1 MQLNGNVQ
9 GLISLL
15 GGGSEVTVTP
25 LLMQGVQI
33 MKITVDQTEYLIYA
47 PEGGDNVTIPYRETT
62 GTKIATF
69 NISGT
74 TYDIY
79 APGGGSSV
87 SVTPVIS
94 TGTKIATI
102 TVDSVPYDIYTP
114 TPESVSV
121 TQILDQ
127 GTKIATITVGNTST
141 DIFAPA
147 GGGGGGSFS
156 ITPLSAVGAQ
166 DIGTLTLNDSI
177 LNYDIIVVE
186 CCRDTQ
192 AAQRG
197 NIWIPTAII
206 DQASSYRRYRAICP
220 AGSQNVDGCLD
231 FYFQNN
237 NQIVKSYVNAAFFYA
252 CYGIK
257 F

>member
-1 MQLNGNVQ
+1 MELQGNVQ
-9 GLISLL
+9 GLIKLL

-25 LLMQGVQI
+25 VLLEGVEI
-33 MKITVDQTEYLIYA
+33 MRITVDQTEYLIYA
-47 PEGGDNVTIPYRETT
+47 PEGGGSEVSVSPILAS

-69 NISGT
+69 IVDDTS
-74 TYDIY
+74 YDIY
-79 APGGGSSV
+79 APSPTEV
-87 SVTPVIS
+87 SVNPIVS
-94 TGTKIATI
+94 AGTKIATI
-102 TVDSVPYDIYTP
+102 QVNSQSFDIYAP

-127 GTKIATITVGNTST
+127 GTKIATITVGDTST
-141 DIFAPA
+141 DLFAPA
-147 GGGGGGSFS
+147 GGGGGSFS

-166 DIGTLTLNDSI
+166 DITTLTLNDSI

-197 NIWIPTAII
+197 NTWIPTAII

-220 AGSQNVDGCLD
+220 AGSQGLDGCLD

-237 NQIVKSYVNAAFFYA
+237 NQIVKSYANAAFFYA

>member
-1 MQLNGNVQ
+1 MELQGNVQ
-9 GLISLL
+9 GLIKLL

-25 LLMQGVQI
+25 VLLEGVEI
-33 MKITVDQTEYLIYA
+33 MRITVDQTEYLIYA
-47 PEGGDNVTIPYRETT
+47 PEGGGSEVSVSPILAS

-69 NISGT
+69 IVDDTS
-74 TYDIY
+74 YDIY
-79 APGGGSSV
+79 APSPTEVSV
-87 SVTPVIS
+87 SPIIS
-94 TGTKIATI
+94 AGTKIATI
-102 TVDSVPYDIYTP
+102 QVNSQTFDIYAP

-127 GTKIATITVGNTST
+127 GTKIATITVGATST
-141 DIFAPA
+141 DLFAPA
-147 GGGGGGSFS
+147 GGGGSFS
-156 ITPLSAVGAQ
+156 VTPLSAVGAQ
-166 DIGTLTLNDSI
+166 DISTLTLNDSI

-197 NIWIPTAII
+197 NTWIPTAII

-237 NQIVKSYVNAAFFYA
+237 NQIVKSYANAAFFYA

>member
-1 MQLNGNVQ
+1 MELQGNVQ
-9 GLISLL
+9 GLIKLL

-25 LLMQGVQI
+25 VLLEGVEI
-33 MKITVDQTEYLIYA
+33 MRITVDQTEYLIYA
-47 PEGGDNVTIPYRETT
+47 PEGGGSEVSVSPILAS

-69 NISGT
+69 IVDDTS
-74 TYDIY
+74 YDIY
-79 APGGGSSV
+79 APSPTEVSV
-87 SVTPVIS
+87 SPIIS
-94 TGTKIATI
+94 AGTKIATI
-102 TVDSVPYDIYTP
+102 QVNSQPFDIYAP

-127 GTKIATITVGNTST
+127 GTKIATITVGATST
-141 DIFAPA
+141 DLFAPA
-147 GGGGGGSFS
+147 GGGGGSFS
-156 ITPLSAVGAQ
+156 VTPLSAVGAQ
-166 DIGTLTLNDSI
+166 DISTLTLNDSI

-197 NIWIPTAII
+197 NTWIPTAII

-237 NQIVKSYVNAAFFYA
+237 NQIVKSYNNAAFFYA